1 MKVYFS
7 VKIVFFILIDK
18 DYHQMWALLLIFVG
32 LWDIHKQKWA
42 KFYLTSDKYE
52 KLY

>member
-18 DYHQMWALLLIFVG
+18 D
-32 LWDIHKQKWA
+32 
-42 KFYLTSDKYE
+42 
-52 KLY
+52 